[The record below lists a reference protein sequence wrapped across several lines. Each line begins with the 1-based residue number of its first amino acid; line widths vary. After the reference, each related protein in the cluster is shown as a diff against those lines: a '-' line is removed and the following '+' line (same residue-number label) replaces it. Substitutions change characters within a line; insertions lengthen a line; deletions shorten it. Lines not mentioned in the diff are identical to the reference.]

1 MRNLSMINAFATM
14 LISLLL
20 AGCVAHVTPHGTYI
34 EPLVPSVVLGPPVVV
49 APLPHI
55 VVRPLPPVFYYHDR
69 PSLYRYNDLYYYR
82 YGGGWYYG
90 EHEKGPWH
98 RLPEK
103 YYPRHE
109 KRYEGGGESEGRGRE
124 R

>member
-1 MRNLSMINAFATM
+1 MV
-14 LISLLL
+14 ISLLL
-20 AGCVAHVTPHGTYI
+20 AGCAAYVTPDGTTYI
-34 EPLVPSVVLGPPVVV
+34 EPLVPPVLIGPPVIVP
-49 APLPHI
+49 PLPHI
-55 VVRPLPPVFYYHDR
+55 VVRPLPPVFYYQDR

-82 YGGGWYYG
+82 HGNGRDWYYG

-109 KRYEGGGESEGRGRE
+109 KRYERSGESQQRGPGQGQSR
-124 R
+124 